1 MSEKKSRKSKGI
13 SRREFLKSASAA
25 VVASGAGASL
35 LHCTTKATEADSKP
49 QAPEGTVPVTLRVN
63 GKTYSLH
70 LEPRVTLLDAL
81 RERLQITGP
90 KRVCDRGN
98 CGCCTVLKDG
108 LPIYACLMLAV
119 DAQGSEI
126 VTVEG
131 LGSPEK
137 MSLVQQKFVE
147 KDALM
152 CGFCTPGF
160 VVAVHA
166 LIQKNPKATKEEI
179 REALRG
185 NICRCGTFNRV
196 FEAAYEAVQEMGR
209 SSR

>member
-1 MSEKKSRKSKGI
+1 MPERKSRKGKEI

-25 VVASGAGASL
+25 VVATSAGTSL
-35 LHCTTKATEADSKP
+35 LHCTTNATETKE
-49 QAPEGTVPVTLRVN
+49 QAPTSEGTLPITLKVN
-63 GKTYSLH
+63 GKTYQLQV
-70 LEPRVTLLDAL
+70 EPRVTLLDAL
-81 RERLQITGP
+81 RERLQLTGP

-108 LPIYACLMLAV
+108 LPVYACLMLAV

-126 VTVEG
+126 TTVEG
-131 LGSPEK
+131 LGTPEK

-166 LIQKNPKATKEEI
+166 LVTKNPTATKEDI

-196 FEAAYEAVQEMGR
+196 FEAAYEAAQELKR
-209 SSR
+209 SQR